1 MTDMRIFLSPPIILA
16 DDIAR
21 VTRALASGWAAPT
34 GPEVDLFEQNFS
46 EITNS
51 GYAVALSSGTAA
63 LHLALLALG
72 ISKNDDVLVPTLTF
86 AATVN
91 AIKYVGANPILL
103 DVDSKNWCID
113 LKLLESYL
121 AQAVQPPKAIISVDL
136 FGRMPDYV
144 ALKEICSKY
153 GVLLIVDAAESLGSN
168 LNDRPAGSFG
178 DCAIFSFNGNKI
190 VTSSGGGMFVS
201 NNLELSNKVRYLAN
215 QARSN
220 VHWYEHES
228 IGYNYRLSNLLAALG
243 DSQLSRLDA
252 KVALRRKIRDSYTEN
267 FKEVSNLRIIQDSP
281 KQKSNAWLTN
291 ISFDSLSY
299 PNSRDVVFNALKAEG
314 IESRF
319 IWKPMHMQPIYMDEK
334 AILTGVSEKIFSESL
349 CLPSGENLT
358 KQQIDFVSDILM
370 KNLER
375 F

>member
-1 MTDMRIFLSPPIILA
+1 MRIFLSPPIILA

-21 VTRALASGWAAPT
+21 VTRALESGWAAPT

-91 AIKYVGANPILL
+91 AIKYVGANPILI
-103 DVDSKNWCID
+103 DVDSENWCID
-113 LKLLESYL
+113 LNLLEGYL
-121 AQAVQPPKAIISVDL
+121 AKAVQPPKAIISVDL

-144 ALKEICSKY
+144 ALNEICSKY
-153 GVLLIVDAAESLGSN
+153 GVLLIVDAAESLGSR

-252 KVALRRKIRDSYTEN
+252 KVALRRQIRDSYTEN
-267 FKEVSNLRIIQDSP
+267 FREVSNLKIIQDSP

-291 ISFDSLSY
+291 ISLDSLCY

-314 IESRF
+314 VDSRF
-319 IWKPMHMQPIYMDEK
+319 VWKPMHMQPIYMNEK

-358 KQQIDFVSDILM
+358 KQQIDFVSGIL
-370 KNLER
+370 KENLER
-375 F
+375 L

>member
-1 MTDMRIFLSPPIILA
+1 MTNTRIFLSPPIILA

-21 VTRALASGWAAPT
+21 VTRALESGWAAPT

-46 EITNS
+46 KISNS
-51 GYAVALSSGTAA
+51 RYAVALSSGTAA

-72 ISKNDDVLVPTLTF
+72 ISKNDDVVVPTLTF

-91 AIKYVGANPILL
+91 AIKYVGANPILI
-103 DVDSKNWCID
+103 DVDPENWCID
-113 LKLLESYL
+113 LNLLEGYL
-121 AQAVQPPKAIISVDL
+121 AQAVPPPKAVISVDL
-136 FGRMPDYV
+136 FGRMPDY
-144 ALKEICSKY
+144 ASLQEICNKY
-153 GVLLIVDAAESLGSN
+153 GVLLIVDAAESLGSR

-201 NNLELSNKVRYLAN
+201 NNLELSNRVRYLSN
-215 QARSN
+215 QARTN

-252 KVALRRKIRDSYTEN
+252 KVALRRKIRDLYTEN
-267 FKEVSNLRIIQDSP
+267 FKEVPNLKIIQDFP
-281 KQKSNAWLTN
+281 DQKSNAWLTN
-291 ISFDSLSY
+291 ISFESLRYS
-299 PNSRDVVFNALKAEG
+299 NSRDVAFNALKEKG

-319 IWKPMHMQPIYMDEK
+319 IWKPMHMQPIYKNEK
-334 AILTGVSEKIFSESL
+334 AILTGVSEKIFDNSL

-358 KQQIDFVSDILM
+358 TQQIDFISGVL
-370 KNLER
+370 KQNLER
-375 F
+375 L